1 MVVNLGR
8 MQNIKKENKMKHSF
22 EIMEF
27 DFTKSKKIKYC
38 VTLYKNAIDEHM
50 YDVYYFYY
58 YREAKEFFDSIQI
71 ENGLSVR
78 MYDVQKDR
86 TMLFKSFNTKE
97 NKE

>member
-50 YDVYYFYY
+50 
-58 YREAKEFFDSIQI
+58 
-71 ENGLSVR
+71 
-78 MYDVQKDR
+78 
-86 TMLFKSFNTKE
+86 
-97 NKE
+97 